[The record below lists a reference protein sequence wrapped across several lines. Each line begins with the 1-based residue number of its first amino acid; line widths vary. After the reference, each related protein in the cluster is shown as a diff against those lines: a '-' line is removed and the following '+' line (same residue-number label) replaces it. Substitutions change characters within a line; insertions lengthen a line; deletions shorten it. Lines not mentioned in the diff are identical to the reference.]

1 MFTSVIQSDKNK
13 TCHVLNSNILM
24 AKAYFL
30 LVADV
35 GKRKPRL
42 FEYLERSEFLF
53 QNNDSPEDWAELYQK
68 YGRLWLDCM
77 SLPPDDKRNEP
88 ARITAKENGIYYFQQ
103 DISYSQKHHRVRV
116 QVKGKTYIH
125 LSLATLL
132 LD

>member
-1 MFTSVIQSDKNK
+1 MCLPQSDKNK
-13 TCHVLNSNILM
+13 TCHVLSSNILM

-53 QNNDSPEDWAELYQK
+53 QNYDSPEDWAELYQK

-77 SLPPDDKRNEP
+77 SLPPDDQRNEP
-88 ARITAKENGIYYFQQ
+88 ARITAKENGRYYFEQ
-103 DISYSQKHHRVRV
+103 DISYS
-116 QVKGKTYIH
+116 
-125 LSLATLL
+125 
-132 LD
+132 

>member
-53 QNNDSPEDWAELYQK
+53 QNYDSPEDWVELYQK

-77 SLPPDDKRNEP
+77 SLTPDDQRNEP
-88 ARITAKENGIYYFQQ
+88 ARITAKENGRYYFEQ
-103 DISYSQKHHRVRV
+103 DMSYSQKDHRVRV
-116 QVKGKTYIH
+116 QVKGETYIH